1 MAAMFGIFDEFRS
14 NLPAKARDIDM
25 VEQGL
30 GVRLPN
36 EYIAFLKLRNGG
48 EGFIGKDSYAIFW
61 KTGDLHSLNSAYEV
75 ETYAP
80 GLFIF
85 GSDGG
90 GEAYAIDYADPALS
104 IVAVPF
110 VGMDRE
116 LVRKI
121 GSNFDE
127 FLNALAMVSS

>member
-1 MAAMFGIFDEFRS
+1 MVDIFDEFRS
-14 NLPAKARDIDM
+14 NLPAEAHDIDM
-25 VEQGL
+25 VEQES

-36 EYIAFLKLRNGG
+36 EYLAFLKLRNGG
-48 EGFIGKDSYAIFW
+48 EGFIGKYSYAIFW
-61 KTGDLHSLNSAYEV
+61 KIGNLRSLNSAYEV

-80 GLFIF
+80 GLCIF

-90 GEAYAIDYADPALS
+90 GEAYAIDYADPTLP

-110 VGMDRE
+110 VGMDRG

-127 FLNALAMVSS
+127 FLNALAMVKS

>member
-1 MAAMFGIFDEFRS
+1 MNSIFDEFRG
-14 NLPAKARDIDM
+14 NVPADSRDIDM
-25 VEQGL
+25 AEQES

-36 EYIAFLKLRNGG
+36 EYVAFLKLRNGG

-61 KTGDLHSLNSAYEV
+61 KVGDLRSMNSAYEV
-75 ETYAP
+75 EAYAP
-80 GLFIF
+80 GLLIV

-90 GEAYAIDYADPALS
+90 GEAYAIDYADPALP

-110 VGMDRE
+110 VGMDRG

-127 FLNALAMVSS
+127 FLNALAMVKS